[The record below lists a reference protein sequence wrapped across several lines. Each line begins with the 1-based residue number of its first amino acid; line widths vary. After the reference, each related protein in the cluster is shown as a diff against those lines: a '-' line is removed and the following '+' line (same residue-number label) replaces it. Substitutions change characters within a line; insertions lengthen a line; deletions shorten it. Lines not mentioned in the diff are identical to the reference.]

1 MATQAYDGERTAQD
15 TEEIFR
21 RLTER
26 PAELLRFATAGSVD
40 DGKSTLIGRLL
51 YDSKQ
56 VLADQLEHVEQ
67 TSRQMGHD
75 FLDLSLLTDGLRAE
89 REQGITIDVAYRY
102 FATAQR
108 RFIIADTPGHE
119 QYTRNMVTGASTAD
133 LVIVLIDARKG
144 VVAQSRRHAFIA
156 SLLQI
161 PHLVVCVNKMDMLAY
176 DEEVFDSIV
185 EEFERFAARL
195 DIQDVTFIPISAL
208 KGDNVVERSPAMPW
222 YQGPPLL
229 YHLEHVHIASDRNLI
244 DVRFPVQWVIRP
256 RGAQGV
262 GLGADAGARST
273 VGVPLR
279 ADVDARSTAGVPL
292 RADVDARSTAG
303 VPLRADVDAQSTT
316 GVPAR
321 ADYRAY
327 AGQVAGGILREGDE
341 VVVLPGGRRTTIAGI
356 DTFDGPLREAFP
368 PMSVALRLADEVDV
382 GRGSLIARPHN
393 QPAVASGFESLLCWM
408 SERPLDCGRRY
419 LVKHTT
425 NTAAVGALEVRY
437 RIEVDTLRRDE
448 RAATLALNDLGR
460 VRVELTSPLVFDS
473 YRRNRVTGSLI
484 VIDEATN
491 ETVAAGVILDTEA
504 DTAGRDER
512 AGGGG
517 DPAGGGG
524 DPAGGGGD
532 PACGGGDP
540 AGGGGDPAGGGGDPA
555 GGGGDPAGGGGDPA
569 GGGGEGA
576 GMGRDGAAD
585 GEAPAKTER
594 SPNVRWERE
603 TITRGERWAALGL
616 TGATVWLT
624 GLPAAGK
631 STIGRAIEERLV
643 RAGRP
648 AYLLDG
654 DNLRHGLNGD
664 LGFDECARAENVRRT
679 AHVARL
685 LAECGA
691 VALVSLVSPYAA
703 DRELAASLHAAQELP
718 FLEVFVNT
726 PLARCEQRDPKGLY
740 ARARSG
746 ELQGLTGVGAP
757 YEAPTAPGVVL
768 GAPDEAIESAVDRVL
783 EALAELG
790 VIRPPAEGG

>member
-1 MATQAYDGERTAQD
+1 MATTPDIQPQQVPTAAGEEAD
-15 TEEIFR
+15 EIFR

-67 TSRQMGHD
+67 ASKRMGHD

-161 PHLVVCVNKMDMLAY
+161 PHLVVCVNKMDMLSY

-185 EEFERFAARL
+185 GEFERFAARL
-195 DIQDVTFIPISAL
+195 EIQDVTFIPISAL
-208 KGDNVVERSPAMPW
+208 KGDNVVERSQAMPW

-256 RGAQGV
+256 RSGAGEH
-262 GLGADAGARST
+262 
-273 VGVPLR
+273 
-279 ADVDARSTAGVPL
+279 
-292 RADVDARSTAG
+292 
-303 VPLRADVDAQSTT
+303 
-316 GVPAR
+316 

-341 VVVLPGGRRTTIAGI
+341 VVVLPGGQRTTVTGI
-356 DTFDGPLREAFP
+356 DTFDGPVREAFP
-368 PMSVALRLADEVDV
+368 PMSVALRLADEVDA
-382 GRGSLIARPHN
+382 GRGSTIARPHN
-393 QPAVASGFESLLCWM
+393 QPVVASSFESLLCWM
-408 SERPLDCGRRY
+408 SERPLDPKRRY

-425 NTAAVGALEVRY
+425 RTATVGDLEVRY
-437 RIEVDTLRRDE
+437 RIEVDTMHRDE
-448 RAATLALNDLGR
+448 LATTLELNDLGR
-460 VRVELTSPLVFDS
+460 VRVELAAPLVFDA
-473 YRRNRVTGSLI
+473 YRRNRATGSLI

-491 ETVAAGVILDTEA
+491 ETVAAGVILDTEVESA
-504 DTAGRDER
+504 ERGVAGDE
-512 AGGGG
+512 
-517 DPAGGGG
+517 
-524 DPAGGGGD
+524 
-532 PACGGGDP
+532 
-540 AGGGGDPAGGGGDPA
+540 
-555 GGGGDPAGGGGDPA
+555 
-569 GGGGEGA
+569 
-576 GMGRDGAAD
+576 GAAD
-585 GEAPAKTER
+585 DDGGATGEAQTKTER

-631 STIGRAIEERLV
+631 LTIGRAIEERLV
-643 RAGRP
+643 RTGRP

-664 LGFDECARAENVRRT
+664 LGFDEVARAENVRRT

-685 LAECGA
+685 LAESGA

-703 DRELAASLHAAQELP
+703 DRELAATLHAKEELP
-718 FLEVFVNT
+718 FLEVFVST
-726 PLARCEQRDPKGLY
+726 PLAQCEQRDPKGLY
-740 ARARSG
+740 ARARAG
-746 ELQGLTGVGAP
+746 ELQGLTGLGAP
-757 YEAPTAPGVVL
+757 YEAPTAPDVVL
-768 GAPDEAIESAVDRVL
+768 GIHGEAIETAVDRVL
-783 EALAELG
+783 EALAAHG
-790 VIRPPAEGG
+790 VVDAE